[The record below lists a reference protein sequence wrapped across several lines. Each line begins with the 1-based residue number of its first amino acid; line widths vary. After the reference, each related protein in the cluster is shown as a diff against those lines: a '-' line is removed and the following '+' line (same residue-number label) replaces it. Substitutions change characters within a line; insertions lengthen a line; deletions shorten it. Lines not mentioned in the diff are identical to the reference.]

1 MDQVNFDEKG
11 NLNKPSKKEDPFI
24 KGSSGLLKK
33 AAAKIRSEIGVSPIK
48 VLRDQNG
55 IFAIEYK
62 KWFVT
67 ANKYLYKGTI
77 LSNQKEMVLRA
88 HRYQK
93 GLLVYIGEDDLFFL
107 FDPNDI
113 LDQHWENE
121 RGYIKM
127 YNWNVNLGR
136 QFLV

>member
-1 MDQVNFDEKG
+1 MEQTD
-11 NLNKPSKKEDPFI
+11 LNNVEKKEDPFI
-24 KGSSGLLKK
+24 KGSSGLLRK
-33 AAAKIRSEIGVSPIK
+33 AAAKIRSTIGVTPIK

-55 IFAIEYK
+55 VFAIEYK

-93 GLLVYIGEDDLFFL
+93 GLLVYIGEDDIFFL

-113 LDQHWENE
+113 LENHWENL

-127 YNWNVNLGR
+127 YI
-136 QFLV
+136 